1 MGPIKAFIM
10 GEAAGGD
17 AAFFLGRFEV
27 FFVGEMAGA
36 TFIFVGDYRI
46 TLVVIW
52 HICFFAVEVAGCVVV
67 TAVGAG
73 SAAGGVGGPEVGV
86 YVGGALGGLTA
97 K

>member
-17 AAFFLGRFEV
+17 TSGFFVVCEF

-52 HICFFAVEVAGCVVV
+52 HICFFAVEVATCIIIA
-67 TAVGAG
+67 TVGARC
-73 SAAGGVGGPEVGV
+73 AAGGVGIPVFGDGVG
-86 YVGGALGGLTA
+86 GGLTA